1 MDLAA
6 NAFIDM
12 TPIIQFA
19 HIYWKYSLIVLVFA
33 MLLIKFTVNGTAR
46 LLLSLVSLVCIFN
59 IVVAMC
65 F

>member
-19 HIYWKYSLIVLVFA
+19 HIYWKYSLIILVIA
-33 MLLIKFTVNGTAR
+33 LLLIKYTVNGTAR
-46 LLLSLVSLVCIFN
+46 FLFSLVALVCIFN
-59 IVVAMC
+59 IVVALC